1 MDFLNFEKFFSTWR
15 SACSQLGWRMR
26 SRLFSGEVPAPSTLI
41 AVYLVAR
48 VSLDALAGLAPHYAG
63 AQSSHAA
70 VKRGALSALVE
81 SVCVWGVC
89 HALVKTRVFE
99 PKTLPRPQLL
109 ALSASFA
116 LAVLAMHVCKE
127 QFAQQAES
135 MGRLVLPS
143 MSLVVAAA
151 EGLFFRRI
159 GGGGGMNAEDDDGG
173 QWYLAVVVVALT
185 PAQYMVMRA
194 NTRWHGDA
202 VVSWHALGAGCLVQC
217 SWALLAFVLW
227 RRARAARLSPLQALH
242 KCAAFSL
249 PIISLL
255 SLFLLLTTTVASSP
269 TVPSPS
275 AASLVRKG
283 DEVKSL
289 RAGGGGG
296 RLQLLL
302 QDSSSPALGS
312 KSVCTWE
319 TGS

>member
-1 MDFLNFEKFFSTWR
+1 
-15 SACSQLGWRMR
+15 
-26 SRLFSGEVPAPSTLI
+26 
-41 AVYLVAR
+41 
-48 VSLDALAGLAPHYAG
+48 
-63 AQSSHAA
+63 
-70 VKRGALSALVE
+70 
-81 SVCVWGVC
+81 
-89 HALVKTRVFE
+89 
-99 PKTLPRPQLL
+99 
-109 ALSASFA
+109 
-116 LAVLAMHVCKE
+116 
-127 QFAQQAES
+127 
-135 MGRLVLPS
+135 
-143 MSLVVAAA
+143 
-151 EGLFFRRI
+151 
-159 GGGGGMNAEDDDGG
+159 
-173 QWYLAVVVVALT
+173 
-185 PAQYMVMRA
+185 MVMRA

-275 AASLVRKG
+275 VASLVRKG

-289 RAGGGGG
+289 RAGGGGGGG